1 MRIVFHGSNAET
13 FLRGFEAY
21 LEPGHQVDL
30 VSDGLDGEGESEAF
44 EAADVVVGVALSEHH
59 PVPKSAK
66 LYQAPAAGV
75 DKIDM
80 ARLPEGASVC
90 NAFGHEGAIAEYVM
104 AALLA
109 RHVPL
114 GQADEQLRQGD
125 WTYWAGKPTGLR
137 SELSSQTIGILGF
150 GHIGKAIAKA
160 AKAFGMGVTV
170 CNRSAPDADAG
181 IDHAFPLSELSA
193 FMGSADIIIATLPLT
208 DQTEGLIA
216 ENALASM
223 RDGAV
228 IMNVGRGPVIDEAAL
243 FAALSSGRIDG
254 VIDTWYVYPTGD
266 EPNPAPSRFPFET
279 LRNVVMTPHMSAWT
293 FGTIERRQKTIAEN
307 VRRLAASEELVN
319 IVARR

>member
-13 FLRGFEAY
+13 FLRGFEAH

-30 VSDGLDGEGESEAF
+30 VSDGLEHDGERETF
-44 EAADVVVGVALSEHH
+44 EAAEVVVGVALSEDH
-59 PVPKSAK
+59 PVPSSAK

-80 ARLPEGASVC
+80 ARLPKGATLC

-114 GQADEQLRQGD
+114 RKADGQLRQGD
-125 WTYWAGKPTGLR
+125 WSYWAGKPTGLR

-150 GHIGKAIAKA
+150 GHIGKAIARA

-170 CNRSAPDADAG
+170 CNRSAPAEEAG
-181 IDHAFPLSELSA
+181 IDQAFALSDLSA
-193 FMGSADIIIATLPLT
+193 FMGSADIVVATLPLT
-208 DQTEGLIA
+208 EETDGLIDEA
-216 ENALASM
+216 ALASM
-223 RDGAV
+223 REGAV

-243 FAALSSGRIDG
+243 FAALSRGRIDG

-266 EPNPAPSRFPFET
+266 MREPKPSRFAFET
-279 LRNVVMTPHMSAWT
+279 LKNVVMTPHMSAWT

-307 VRRLAASEELVN
+307 VRRLAAGEELVN
-319 IVARR
+319 VVPRR

>member
-13 FLRGFEAY
+13 FLRGFEAH
-21 LEPGHQVDL
+21 LKPGHDVAL
-30 VSDGLDGEGESEAF
+30 VSDALERDGEKEIFES
-44 EAADVVVGVALSEHH
+44 ADVVVGVALSAHH
-59 PVPKSAK
+59 PVPLSAK

-80 ARLPEGASVC
+80 ARLPEGATVC

-114 GQADEQLRQGD
+114 GQADDQLRNGD
-125 WTYWAGKPTGLR
+125 WSYWAGKPTGLR

-150 GHIGKAIAKA
+150 GHIGKAIAKS

-170 CNRSAPDADAG
+170 CNRSAPDANAG
-181 IDHAFPLSELSA
+181 IDQAFALSDLSA
-193 FMGSADIIIATLPLT
+193 FMGSADIVIATLPLT
-208 DQTEGLIA
+208 EQTEGLIDA
-216 ENALASM
+216 KALASM
-223 RDGAV
+223 RDGAL

-254 VIDTWYVYPTGD
+254 IIDTWYVYPTGD
-266 EPNPAPSRFPFET
+266 APNPKPSRFAFET
-279 LRNVVMTPHMSAWT
+279 LTNVLMTPHMSAWT

-307 VRRLAASEELVN
+307 VRRLAAGDELVN
-319 IVARR
+319 VVARR